1 MNSGTS
7 PVGNISPNMKTLI
20 HKRVELARA
29 GKNPTVICRVQSGW
43 VVLGDSQFLPGY
55 TLLLADPVVESLND
69 MTKETRS
76 VFLEEMACVGD
87 ALLRCTDA
95 YRVNY
100 EILGNLDPALHA
112 HIFPRYMSEPKE
124 KRNAPVWYYGKAIR
138 ELAGFDL
145 RRDRPLMERLR
156 DEILKTTA
164 RPNARSSKSATGRRS
179 A

>member
-1 MNSGTS
+1 
-7 PVGNISPNMKTLI
+7 VKTLI

-55 TLLLADPVVESLND
+55 TLLLSDPVVSSLND
-69 MTKETRS
+69 MTPKARS

-112 HIFPRYMSEPKE
+112 HIFPRYMSEPEE
-124 KRNAPVWYYGKAIR
+124 KRKLPVWYYEKAIR
-138 ELAGFDL
+138 EAVSFDS

-156 DEILKTTA
+156 DEILKATTRLA
-164 RPNARSSKSATGRRS
+164 ARSSKRVTGGRT